1 MALRRFAAVGA
12 LASLALSSLAFADS
26 KLTLNIGPTTSARTT
41 TLADESVD
49 IDFSAYV
56 SGDAANAQAVADRLG
71 LLPIVAFDTA
81 NGRAPQSTVMDA
93 SGRLI
98 IAGVSTQANGAL
110 QAYVARFA
118 TSGALDTSFG
128 TGTGLFFAPLP
139 QPVFGNVPACRIAV
153 AAQDKIVLACL
164 VDSGAD
170 AQGNSVPQLTIAR
183 VNADGTLDRT
193 LGANIAATEQPDIL
207 TIRGIKGPASVH
219 LYSAAAEGSGDRNGA
234 VGAGPIRTPD
244 SFNFTSQN
252 GVPLSTL
259 ITSNTVTITGLSG
272 SAVVTVSGGEYS
284 IGCTQTFTSAPSPI
298 TEGSQ
303 LCVRVMSS
311 ATNGL
316 PTLMNLTVTVTVG
329 SGTASSSSSFTVTT
343 LAASEQSGGGG
354 GGALDRWSLMG
365 LAALGAM
372 SVSRRRRKAVA
383 C

>member
-1 MALRRFAAVGA
+1 MASRRFAAVGA
-12 LASLALSSLAFADS
+12 LASLTLSSLAFADS

-49 IDFSAYV
+49 IDFSADV
-56 SGDAANAQAVADRLG
+56 SGD
-71 LLPIVAFDTA
+71 PFDSA
-81 NGRAPQSTVMDA
+81 SGRAPQSAVMDA
-93 SGRLI
+93 SGRRI
-98 IAGVSTQANGAL
+98 VAGVSTQADGAL

-128 TGTGLFFAPLP
+128 AGTGLFLAPLP
-139 QPVFGNVPACRIAV
+139 QPVFGTVPACRIAV
-153 AAQDKIVLACL
+153 TAEDKIVLACL

-170 AQGNSVPQLTIAR
+170 TQGNSVPQLTIAR
-183 VNADGTLDRT
+183 VDADGTLDRT
-193 LGANIAATEQPDIL
+193 SGANIAATEPPGTL
-207 TIRGIKGPASVH
+207 TVRGI
-219 LYSAAAEGSGDRNGA
+219 NGA
-234 VGAGPIRTPD
+234 VGAGSIRTPD

-316 PTLMNLTVTVTVG
+316 PVLMNLTVTVTVG
-329 SGTASSSSSFTVTT
+329 GGTASSSSSFTVTT
-343 LAASEQSGGGG
+343 VAASGQSGGGGG
-354 GGALDRWSLMG
+354 GGALDRWSLLG

-372 SVSRRRRKAVA
+372 SVSRRRRKAVTG
-383 C
+383 